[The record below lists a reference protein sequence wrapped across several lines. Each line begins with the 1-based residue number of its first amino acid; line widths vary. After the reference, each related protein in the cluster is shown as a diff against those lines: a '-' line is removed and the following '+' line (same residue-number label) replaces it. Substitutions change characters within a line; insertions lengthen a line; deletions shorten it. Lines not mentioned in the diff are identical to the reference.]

1 ALANVDSVDITIH
14 GRGGHGSRPHQ
25 AIDPVVAAAHLV
37 VALQTVVSRRVD
49 PLEPAVIT
57 VGSIHA
63 GSKHNIISDRAK
75 MQITVRSYTDD
86 TRKVL
91 LDGIRGVAVNTCRA
105 LGCAK
110 EPDILIKEQE
120 YTPATYN
127 DPELADAA
135 AEVFK
140 QLLGPEKVILSKPV
154 MGGEDFGRFPKHLGV
169 PGLIFWLGSVNQGT
183 FDTSCRPGGPPLPSL
198 HSSKY
203 YPDPEPTIRTGVKSM
218 TSLALALLDAKN

>member
-1 ALANVDSVDITIH
+1 M
-14 GRGGHGSRPHQ
+14 
-25 AIDPVVAAAHLV
+25 VAAAHVV
-37 VALQTVVSRRVD
+37 VALQTIVSRRVD

-57 VGSIHA
+57 VGAIHA

-91 LDGIRGVAVNTCRA
+91 LDGIREVAVNTCRA

-110 EPDILIKEQE
+110 DPEVIIREQE

-127 DPELADAA
+127 DPELAVAA
-135 AEVFK
+135 AGVFK
-140 QLLGPEKVILSKPV
+140 QLLGSDNVILAKPV

-169 PGLIFWLGSVNQGT
+169 PGLKDPAVNVKGPR
-183 FDTSCRPGGPPLPSL
+183 DVGARRLCRQVADAQL
-198 HSSKY
+198 
-203 YPDPEPTIRTGVKSM
+203 RAV
-218 TSLALALLDAKN
+218 LAGQHERFLVRGQEGRVQE